1 MTLRL
6 VDTGWGAELTDAL
19 RADPGT
25 LRIISPFIKD
35 GALARLLALQPKSV
49 EVITRFNLADF
60 AEGVSDITAL
70 RRVLK
75 AGGRVRGI
83 RNLHAKLYL
92 FGTSRAIVTSAN
104 LTGAALDRNAE
115 FGVVLQDAAGI
126 AACSAYFDRLW
137 AQAGSDLT
145 HGQLDDWEAI
155 VTRHRALAAGAP
167 GSSNLRDFG
176 ADAGFGPT
184 QPVTGPAGT
193 LAQVNQAFVKFL
205 GMGSDRV
212 ALTCA
217 TLEEIERAGC
227 HKTLAYPKEK
237 RPSGVED
244 GAEMFIGR
252 LTRDAGQDDIRIF
265 GRAFAFKH
273 EPGMDDATWA
283 DIAHR
288 GWRATWPHYVR
299 VHHPEFLAGTMS
311 GGVSLNELMAELGA
325 DAFEATQRNRQIN
338 QDKQPAV
345 PRNENPR
352 TAYRQQ
358 PAVRLSQ
365 KGRAWVAKRLQAAF
379 KAHGTVPDAD
389 LDGIV

>member
-6 VDTGWGAELTDAL
+6 VDTGWSTELSDAL

-35 GALARLLALQPKSV
+35 GALERLLTLKPKTV

-60 AEGVSDITAL
+60 AQGVSDIAAL

-115 FGVVLQDAAGI
+115 FGAVLQDAAGI
-126 AACSAYFDRLW
+126 ASCGAYFDRLW

-145 HGQLDDWEAI
+145 HGQLDDWDAI
-155 VTRHRALAAGAP
+155 VTRHRALAASAP
-167 GSSNLRDFG
+167 GSSDLRDFG
-176 ADAGFGPT
+176 ADAGLGPT
-184 QPVTGPAGT
+184 EPVTGPPGT
-193 LAQVNQAFVKFL
+193 LGQVGQAFVKFL

-212 ALTCA
+212 ALTYP
-217 TLEEIERAGC
+217 TLKEIERAGC
-227 HKTLAYPKEK
+227 HQTLAYPKGK
-237 RPSGVED
+237 RPSGVEE
-244 GAEMFIGR
+244 GAVMFIGR
-252 LTRDAGQDDIRIF
+252 LTRESGQDDIRIF

-273 EPGMDDATWA
+273 ETGVDDATWA
-283 DIAHR
+283 DIARR

-299 VHHPEFLAGTMS
+299 VHHPVFLAGTMA
-311 GGVSLNELMAELGA
+311 GGVSLNELMAELGS
-325 DAFEATQRNRQIN
+325 DAFAATQRNRQFN
-338 QDKQPAV
+338 QDQQPAE

-358 PAVRLSQ
+358 PAVRLSRE
-365 KGRAWVAKRLQAAF
+365 GRAWVEKRLQSAF
-379 KAHGTVPDAD
+379 EAHGTVPGAD
-389 LDGIV
+389 LDAIV